1 MREVETSP
9 RRQRCRGASIERSSR
24 PPFSSAASTVPR
36 AGGSPPASL
45 HARRIRRDAAVERSR
60 CGDVAPCAHD
70 PSTSGSVIAAAARTQ
85 SLAPKWWRADRRPPS
100 AVKARKSSRCS
111 IRVEQASSGW
121 QSGTTAA
128 GQCRFWHPG
137 AMEHLTAQAGTL
149 AHASHAKPM
158 RRRTASSSRRCVAEE
173 ALTSPR
179 RPFGRHPHLSH
190 SSSHQRD
197 AAGRGRMYVT
207 SAHRCS
213 GCLIGG
219 RCAGRK

>member
-1 MREVETSP
+1 MSWWSARWESEEPVCTRKIECARAKTCGCRGSTWHGLLAP
-9 RRQRCRGASIERSSR
+9 RRDAWRASLR
-24 PPFSSAASTVPR
+24 T
-36 AGGSPPASL
+36 SL
-45 HARRIRRDAAVERSR
+45 HARRIRRRDAAVERSR

-70 PSTSGSVIAAAARTQ
+70 PSTSRSVIAAAAGTQ
-85 SLAPKWWRADRRPPS
+85 SLAPKWWRADRCPLS

-121 QSGTTAA
+121 QSGDDCSKGSVDCGIPA
-128 GQCRFWHPG
+128 PL
-137 AMEHLTAQAGTL
+137 EHLTAQAGTL

-197 AAGRGRMYVT
+197 AAGRGEST
-207 SAHRCS
+207 
-213 GCLIGG
+213 
-219 RCAGRK
+219 K